1 MAVRRGSGG
10 RGGQAALIVACVLF
24 IGAGAHYVWRGVEA
38 ARAGTMIPGGPR
50 LGTMSGS
57 TAIIVGLCAASAGV
71 FGLWLI
77 ARVARKGRR
86 RRS

>member
-1 MAVRRGSGG
+1 MASRRGSGG

-24 IGAGAHYVWRGVEA
+24 IGAGAYYVWRGIDA
-38 ARAGTMIPGGPR
+38 ALAGTMISGGPR

-57 TAIIVGLCAASAGV
+57 TAIIVGLCAASAGL

-77 ARVARKGRR
+77 VRVARKGRR
-86 RRS
+86 RGS